1 MKKLFNSIKAVF
13 LWLYLWVAKR
23 WLKIRLHY
31 YVRWIRRASVRDH
44 RIYYILL
51 NPRTR
56 EVLVCDGNEYA
67 NIKRNLRKNNKVKA
81 GQYVY
86 AKADPWEHNE

>member
-13 LWLYLWVAKR
+13 LWLYLWAAKR
-23 WLKIRLHY
+23 WLKIRLRY
-31 YVRWIRRASVRDH
+31 YVRWIGRASVRDKC
-44 RIYYILL
+44 IYYILL
-51 NPRTR
+51 NPNTR

-67 NIKRNLRKNNKVKA
+67 NIKRNLRKKNKVKS

-86 AKADPWEHNE
+86 AKANPWEHNE